1 MYLPYTS
8 LSRLSNPYSCL
19 TRIRLTI
26 SCFDDLLRGLPKLC
40 HRLDARGVRMHSGL
54 LESLSICHNVFRKYR
69 MASLVK
75 FACSVTPTRLARTMH
90 KRCPLYLLAKS
101 MVSRGSSYTGYIP
114 WIVPLCKMFCFIYG
128 NHIQGYS
135 SWCGVF
141 SDGYV
146 KRSIPSRKSYYLCH
160 LNQLLAQFCP

>member
-90 KRCPLYLLAKS
+90 KKCPLYLLAKS
-101 MVSRGSSYTGYIP
+101 MVSRGTHILDIFLGSF
-114 WIVPLCKMFCFIYG
+114 LCVRCFASFMETISKATLLG
-128 NHIQGYS
+128 A
-135 SWCGVF
+135 VF
-141 SDGYV
+141 SQMDM
-146 KRSIPSRKSYYLCH
+146 SRGQSPVERVIIC
-160 LNQLLAQFCP
+160 AI